1 MKKSIRT
8 KLMALLLAATI
19 VPMALSMVISDFY
32 IKNQVTGKAIA
43 ENRSLLEVGKDNILN
58 YMNTL
63 NRNSLSVYNSI
74 NSPTSLYA
82 IIERFT
88 APGAD
93 AEAADLAYR
102 TTIYQHLLNMYQS
115 NKEIHQIHL
124 QIGRGEDSWSY
135 LLARGLFRSGHEA
148 EGGWPA
154 GRADDPAPFMEPAHK
169 SASYALDSR
178 QSVSARDVI
187 TLRRPIIRTP
197 SDQVIGYLSID
208 VLLTELGDI
217 CGRLALSEEEK
228 LYVLD
233 RGGNVVCGKEPED
246 GDLLKNTG
254 WTRKLLTD
262 PGGTGDFKWSD
273 SAFSGYVVYDT
284 LQTQFM
290 DWIVVKQLPYAY
302 LYQNAQGIRTI
313 NSLIIALS
321 LIIAVIATLV
331 VSVQF
336 TSPIKK
342 LIARMNLVQ
351 AGKWSAG
358 ADARLA
364 RSSDEFGVLERRF
377 GTMVSTIE
385 ELINREYKLALA
397 NKTNQLKAMQ
407 AQINPHFLNNAL
419 QSIGTLALQSNA
431 PKVYGLV
438 AAMAR
443 MMRYSMHTEES
454 IVPLSAELAHA
465 KAYLELQKQRFGED
479 LDAFYEIDPETMDV
493 AVPKML
499 LQPLVE
505 NYFKHGYEPG
515 AGGSPGDGG
524 AGGVSA
530 EIEAAIAGASG
541 TGEAGAAG
549 QAGAR
554 LYVRAWL
561 EGERE
566 WLRVEV
572 ADNGRGMEPGPLEHL
587 RARLN
592 RAAAE
597 DVTGGQIGLAN
608 VHMRLRLYFGEE
620 AGMAVDAS
628 PGGGFKAALR
638 IPLRQTPSAED
649 MPAGEQAPGARDDK
663 EGTR

>member
-88 APGAD
+88 APGANV
-93 AEAADLAYR
+93 EAADLLYR

-135 LLARGLFRSGHEA
+135 LLARGLFRSGREA
-148 EGGWPA
+148 DGGWPA
-154 GRADDPAPFMEPAHK
+154 GRADDPIPFMEPAHK

-178 QSVSARDVI
+178 RSVSARDVI

-197 SDQVIGYLSID
+197 SDKVIGYLSID
-208 VLLTELGDI
+208 VLLSELGDI
-217 CGRLALSEEEK
+217 CGRLALSREEK

-233 RGGNVVCGKEPED
+233 RGGHVVCGAEPEN
-246 GDLLKNTG
+246 GSLLQNEG
-254 WTRKLLTD
+254 WARRLLSEA
-262 PGGTGDFKWSD
+262 GGSGDFKWSD

-290 DWIVVKQLPYAY
+290 DWIVVKQLPYSY
-302 LYQNAQGIRTI
+302 LYQNAKGIRLI

-321 LIIAVIATLV
+321 LIVAVIATLI

-358 ADARLA
+358 AEAGFANR
-364 RSSDEFGVLERRF
+364 SDEFGVLERRF

-443 MMRYSMHTEES
+443 MMRYSMNTEETV
-454 IVPLSAELAHA
+454 VPLSAELAHA

-479 LDAFYEIDPETMDV
+479 LDVYYEIDPEAVDI

-505 NYFKHGYEPG
+505 NYFKHGYDPG
-515 AGGSPGDGG
+515 AGNGARDSRAGGETGGG
-524 AGGVSA
+524 AETGGTSGSGGMST
-530 EIEAAIAGASG
+530 AGAK
-541 TGEAGAAG
+541 
-549 QAGAR
+549 
-554 LYVRAWL
+554 LYIRAWL

-566 WLRVEV
+566 WLHIDT
-572 ADNGRGMEPGPLEHL
+572 ADNGRGMEAGSLERL

-592 RAAAE
+592 RDSAE
-597 DVTGGQIGLAN
+597 DGTGGQIGLAN
-608 VHMRLRLYFGEE
+608 VYMRLRLYFGEE
-620 AGMAVDAS
+620 AGMTVDAS
-628 PGGGFKAALR
+628 PGGGFRAALR
-638 IPLRQTPSAED
+638 IPLPKTPIAE
-649 MPAGEQAPGARDDK
+649 EQPDGTHARATDA
-663 EGTR
+663 EEENTR